1 MLLGMDNRF
10 GRLLFV
16 LGFELVLVFRL
27 WRVVLVLVFVLGI
40 GMGAGVGIG
49 MGIGP

>member
-1 MLLGMDNRF
+1 MDNRF

-16 LGFELVLVFRL
+16 LAFELVSVFRL
-27 WRVVLVLVFVLGI
+27 WCVVLVLVFVLGI

>member
-1 MLLGMDNRF
+1 MDNRF

-16 LGFELVLVFRL
+16 LGFELVLIFRL
-27 WRVVLVLVFVLGI
+27 WCVVLVLVFVLGI